1 MKFYSL
7 VGSMPPHSHSIFDE
21 GAVFMSFKLV
31 EKGIF
36 QEEGNHLIYEC
47 LEAAIPLFSWNSL
60 STIYLIMTC
69 SLCDWLAV
77 KVKLLEPAKYPG
89 CSGSRNLQDN
99 ISDLKAQVAANHKVR
114 GICLSFDPLS
124 T

>member
-1 MKFYSL
+1 
-7 VGSMPPHSHSIFDE
+7 
-21 GAVFMSFKLV
+21 MSFKLV

-60 STIYLIMTC
+60 SKIYLIMTC
-69 SLCDWLAV
+69 YITCLCDLLAL
-77 KVKLLEPAKYPG
+77 KVKLLEPAKYAG

>member
-1 MKFYSL
+1 
-7 VGSMPPHSHSIFDE
+7 MPPHSHSILDE

-36 QEEGNHLIYEC
+36 QEEGNHLINEC

-60 STIYLIMTC
+60 STVYLIMTC
-69 SLCDWLAV
+69 SLCDWLAL

-99 ISDLKAQVAANHKVR
+99 ISDLKAQVAANHKVS